1 MILFVLFFICGTAR
15 YQYLTE
21 QEIINVITLP
31 KEDALHR
38 IHAQDGPSYLMTKNR
53 IRHVS
58 FSNLICR
65 YNCTN
70 TCHNK
75 GESTSTGSL
84 LVVYRELLEKETFYG
99 EGEYGSIFIFPGSHL
114 EISLVGK
121 SVFYASLF
129 PILAIYPL
137 SRSLNKT

>member
-38 IHAQDGPSYLMTKNR
+38 ISAQDGPSYLMTKNR
-53 IRHVS
+53 IRYIS
-58 FSNLICR
+58 CSNLLCR

-70 TCHNK
+70 TCHSNEK
-75 GESTSTGSL
+75 GASSGSL
-84 LVVYRELLEKETFYG
+84 LVVSQELLEKETFYG

-114 EISLVGK
+114 EISPVGK
-121 SVFYASLF
+121 RVYCHLLF
-129 PILAIYPL
+129 PILAFYPF
-137 SRSLNKT
+137 S